1 MQRDSGTS
9 YVTDLSLTAV
19 MADASVTIDHTEEL
33 YFCFFAAKCYVTY
46 LFPLETIHLFEP
58 VH

>member
-1 MQRDSGTS
+1 MRKDSGTS
-9 YVTDLSLTAV
+9 FVTDLLLAAV
-19 MADASVTIDHTEEL
+19 MAEASVTIDHTEEL
-33 YFCFFAAKCYVTY
+33 YFSFFAAKCYVTY